1 MTGIISETRIAA
13 MIAEPKALP
22 ENWREELA
30 NLKNRVGRHES
41 EVVLAGED
49 GTPFR
54 IIVSLRHS
62 SPENFTVIL
71 MLNSPTHPNFP
82 LLRYDGSSH
91 DHKNRLEGNS
101 IARKPHI
108 HRATERYQIATY
120 QRRPDGY
127 AEETQRYQDLTGA
140 WDCFRVDVNLKFPD
154 GSADRLLP
162 VPFTR

>member
-1 MTGIISETRIAA
+1 MDGAIVTGIISETRIAA

-101 IARKPHI
+101 IARKPHSI
-108 HRATERYQIATY
+108 GLRNVTKSQLTSA
-120 QRRPDGY
+120 
-127 AEETQRYQDLTGA
+127 DLT
-140 WDCFRVDVNLKFPD
+140 DMPRRLK
-154 GSADRLLP
+154 AIK
-162 VPFTR
+162 T